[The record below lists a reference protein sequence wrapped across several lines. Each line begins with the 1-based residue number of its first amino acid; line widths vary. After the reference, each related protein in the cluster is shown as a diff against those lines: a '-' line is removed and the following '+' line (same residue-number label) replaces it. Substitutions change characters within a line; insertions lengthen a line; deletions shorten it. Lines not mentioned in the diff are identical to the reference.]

1 MRLTQIAAYV
11 LAACAAFGVVI
22 VFPQETR
29 AQDMADAGVADAALP
44 QEEPDDEQSEEE
56 PEGLRPPA
64 LDALAPPS
72 IDDAEPQEE
81 VAPDETADP
90 SEADIDL
97 DSTMP
102 PRLNEFTAPQTILT
116 LHGYFRTRGN
126 LMDSLYLGRRPV
138 EDGGRDYPFDRFRP
152 SENAVD
158 GSPPLGGCG
167 DSADSS
173 AMRAACDSESLGF
186 ADMRLRLAPIVTVSD
201 EVRVHAMFDVFDN
214 FILGSTPDGIAGEDS
229 LSFGTDTR
237 NSIEDAI
244 RVRRAWA
251 EVTNRGL
258 GQIRF
263 GRMGWHWGLGMFA
276 NGGEGIDSDYQTD
289 VDRIMAVVNP
299 FDLVHVMA
307 AYDFAN
313 EGYVASNRLDP
324 YSVPVDAYQD
334 DDVDQYMFAIT
345 RRYDDDVQKERL
357 DRGDFVLNAGA
368 FFVYR
373 NQLLTTI
380 DDGGDDDDST
390 RTVFRRGAEAF
401 IPDVWV
407 QFLFENLRLEVE
419 AAMVF
424 GSVDYP
430 GDAVPGDESAEAY
443 EDSYGLLQFGLA
455 FEGEYRLLDD
465 QLGIHFDF
473 GFASGDQD
481 LEGLGRYDSN
491 GLANAQR
498 SAVSGQDD
506 NISTFRFHPNYRV
519 DLIFWRN
526 IIGHVA
532 GGYYFKPGISY
543 DFIRDPFGQLLG
555 FEVDLIW
562 SRATAELQTW
572 GNDPDLGVE
581 IDASLYYRSE
591 DGPEIWDGFYGAAQA
606 GVFFP
611 MQGLGYLSEEGG
623 TEVAGGN
630 PDLSTA
636 WIFRFILGVSY

>member
-1 MRLTQIAAYV
+1 MRFTQIAAAL
-11 LAACAAFGVVI
+11 LAAYAFLGVQLA
-22 VFPQETR
+22 F
-29 AQDMADAGVADAALP
+29 AQDAGVPDAGAL
-44 QEEPDDEQSEEE
+44 EENPEETSDEESEGEDDLEG
-56 PEGLRPPA
+56 GLRAPQM
-64 LDALAPPS
+64 DALAPPS
-72 IDDAEPQEE
+72 IAETEPDENVADDDA
-81 VAPDETADP
+81 DP
-90 SEADIDL
+90 TEADIDL
-97 DSTMP
+97 DDAMP
-102 PRLNEFTAPQTILT
+102 PRLKDFTAPQTILK

-126 LMDSLYLGRRPV
+126 LMETLYLGRRPV
-138 EDGGRDYPFDRFRP
+138 EDEGRDYPFDRFRP
-152 SENAVD
+152 GENRID
-158 GSPPLGGCG
+158 GSGPIGGCG
-167 DSADSS
+167 DSLDRSDSP
-173 AMRAACDSESLGF
+173 AACDSSSLGF
-186 ADMRLRLAPIVTVSD
+186 ANMRLRLAPVLSVSD

-229 LSFGTDTR
+229 LSFSTDTR

-289 VDRIMAVVNP
+289 VDRIMAIVNP
-299 FDLVHVMA
+299 FDLVHVIA

-324 YSVPVDAYQD
+324 YSIPLDAYQD
-334 DDVDQYMFAIT
+334 DDVDQYMFAVT
-345 RRYDDDVQKERL
+345 RRYDEDVQKERL

-368 FFVYR
+368 FFLYR
-373 NQLLTTI
+373 NQLLSTVEDAS
-380 DDGGDDDDST
+380 DDT
-390 RTVFRRGAEAF
+390 ERLVFRRGAEAF
-401 IPDVWV
+401 IPDVWL
-407 QFLFENLRLEVE
+407 QFLYENLRLEVE

-424 GSVDYP
+424 GSVDNTLS
-430 GDAVPGDESAEAY
+430 GTELSTDT
-443 EDSYGLLQFGLA
+443 YGLLQFGLA
-455 FEGEYRLLDD
+455 FEGEYRVLDD
-465 QLGIHFDF
+465 QFGIHFDF

-481 LEGLGRYDSN
+481 LDGLGRYDSDGN
-491 GLANAQR
+491 PNFQR
-498 SAVSGQDD
+498 DARGAAPDD
-506 NISTFRFHPNYRV
+506 SISTFRFHPNYRV

-526 IIGHVA
+526 IMGHVA

-581 IDASLYYRSE
+581 INAALYYRSE
-591 DGPEIWDGFYGAAQA
+591 DGPEIWDGFYGSAQA

-611 MQGLGYLSEEGG
+611 MQGLGYLSDDSGS
-623 TEVAGGN
+623 EVVTGN
-630 PDLSTA
+630 PDLETA
-636 WIFRFILGVSY
+636 WIFRFILGVAY